1 MNGEFIDN
9 VFGPLDSRF
18 CDWFFILSVLGF
30 VMLVVLLVSALFVG
44 LSKRK
49 GVEFYMQTFSIAV
62 GYAIFYFQ
70 NRLLHTMCVSSLN
83 K

>member
-1 MNGEFIDN
+1 MNAEFIEKF
-9 VFGPLDSRF
+9 FGPLDNRY

-30 VMLVVLLVSALFVG
+30 VMLVVLLLSSLFVG
-44 LSKRK
+44 LTSKK
-49 GVEFYMQTFSIAV
+49 GADFYMQTLSIAL

-70 NRLLHTMCVSSLN
+70 NRLLHTMCVASLN

>member
-1 MNGEFIDN
+1 MNDFIDN
-9 VFGPLDSRF
+9 VFGPLDKRY

-30 VMLVVLLVSALFVG
+30 VMLIVLLVSALFVG

-49 GVEFYMQTFSIAV
+49 GVDYYLQIFSIAL
-62 GYAIFYFQ
+62 GYGIFYFQ
-70 NRLLHTMCVSSLN
+70 NRLLHTMCVSSL

>member
-1 MNGEFIDN
+1 MNDFIDN
-9 VFGPLDSRF
+9 VFGPLDKRF

-30 VMLVVLLVSALFVG
+30 VMLVVLLVSSLFVG

-49 GVEFYMQTFSIAV
+49 GFDFYLQVFSIGV
-62 GYAIFYFQ
+62 GYVIFYFQ
-70 NRLLHTMCVSSLN
+70 NRLLHGMCVASL

>member
-1 MNGEFIDN
+1 MNDFVEN
-9 VFGPLDSRF
+9 VFGPLDARF

-30 VMLVVLLVSALFVG
+30 IMLVLLLVSALFIG

-49 GVEFYMQTFSIAV
+49 GLDFFLQIFSICI

-70 NRLLHTMCVSSLN
+70 NRLLHGMCVASL